1 MQHDP
6 LKFPYGTGLHKTEQR
21 VEILW
26 HYEIAFVGHTKQEIW
41 VEFAVQLIS
50 KQEN

>member
-6 LKFPYGTGLHKTEQR
+6 LKFLHGTGLHKTEQG
-21 VEILW
+21 VGILW
-26 HYEIAFVGHTKQEIW
+26 DYENAFVGHTKQEIW
-41 VEFAVQLIS
+41 VKFAVQLII